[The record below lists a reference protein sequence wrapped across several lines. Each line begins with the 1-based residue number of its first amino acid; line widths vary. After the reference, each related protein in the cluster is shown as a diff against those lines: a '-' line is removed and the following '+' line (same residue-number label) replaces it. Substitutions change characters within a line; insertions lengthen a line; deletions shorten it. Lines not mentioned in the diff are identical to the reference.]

1 LLQAVSSSLEADSSE
16 FEFDQKKSAKAD
28 WAELSFRHTRRS
40 STMDRRERTFPI
52 CFEDIKPTRF
62 TKGGQ
67 KMYYAHEWAAYR
79 KSLHRDEPIAKPLAA
94 SQMPADVA
102 VNVTPNVIDKAP
114 IQNVP
119 AAAAPAPSKITAEPL
134 PSAPEPIRPTSA
146 STTTPISP
154 APSSTSSISLT
165 SSTSSISPI
174 RPPDFS
180 RHARRCCIC
189 LHPHRDAIEGDFIR
203 WRSPELIAQDYK
215 IASRNSI
222 YRHAHCVGLYS
233 WRRQELGRVLEGIL
247 ESAEHIP
254 LELSDVVIRAARI
267 YAHLDERGNLFEPPR
282 TNFILTGAAPA
293 LYPLESAM
301 PTNSARSKPRHKK
314 RARATAGSNRY
325 IRQFRKKV
333 K

>member
-1 LLQAVSSSLEADSSE
+1 
-16 FEFDQKKSAKAD
+16 
-28 WAELSFRHTRRS
+28 
-40 STMDRRERTFPI
+40 MDRRERSFPI

-79 KSLHRDEPIAKPLAA
+79 KSLHRDEPIARPLAA
-94 SQMPADVA
+94 SQMPADAA
-102 VNVTPNVIDKAP
+102 VNATSNVTHNAP
-114 IQNVP
+114 IQSVP
-119 AAAAPAPSKITAEPL
+119 AAVVPAPNGITAQPSPSAREPL
-134 PSAPEPIRPTSA
+134 RPTSA

-165 SSTSSISPI
+165 SSTSSISPVH
-174 RPPDFS
+174 PPDFS

-189 LHPHRDAIEGDFIR
+189 QHPDRDAIEGDFVR

-222 YRHAHCVGLYS
+222 YRHAHCVGLYA
-233 WRRQELGRVLEGIL
+233 WRRRELGRVLEGIL

-267 YAHLDERGNLFEPPR
+267 YAHLDEHGNWFEPPR
-282 TNFILTGAAPA
+282 TNFILTGPAPG
-293 LYPLESAM
+293 LYPLESPV
-301 PTNSARSKPRHKK
+301 PTNSARSKPAREK
-314 RARATAGSNRY
+314 RAHK
-325 IRQFRKKV
+325 RKV
-333 K
+333 

>member
-1 LLQAVSSSLEADSSE
+1 
-16 FEFDQKKSAKAD
+16 
-28 WAELSFRHTRRS
+28 
-40 STMDRRERTFPI
+40 MDRRERTFPI
-52 CFEDIKPTRF
+52 CFEITKPTRF

-79 KSLHRDEPIAKPLAA
+79 KSLHRDEPIAQPLAA

-102 VNVTPNVIDKAP
+102 FNDASNVTDNTP
-114 IQNVP
+114 IPSVP
-119 AAAAPAPSKITAEPL
+119 APAPNGINAEPL
-134 PSAPEPIRPTSA
+134 PRASEPIRPTSA
-146 STTTPISP
+146 STSSPISP

-165 SSTSSISPI
+165 SSTSSGFPI

-189 LHPHRDAIEGDFIR
+189 QHPDRDAIEGDFIR
-203 WRSPELIAQDYK
+203 WRSPELIVQDYK

-222 YRHAHCVGLYS
+222 YRHAHCTGLYA

-267 YAHLDERGNLFEPPR
+267 YAHLDEHGNWFEPPR
-282 TNFILTGAAPA
+282 TNFVLTGAAPA
-293 LYPLESAM
+293 LYPLESAV
-301 PTNSARSKPRHKK
+301 PTNSARSKPQREEEIISESLIGTFDNSKK
-314 RARATAGSNRY
+314 RSN
-325 IRQFRKKV
+325 K
-333 K
+333 